1 MRAVMHRAYGS
12 PELLRLEEIEMPVP
26 GPEQVLVRVRASSVN
41 AADYHSI
48 RAKML
53 AVRAMSGLRKPKEP
67 RVGGDASGVVEA
79 VGASVT
85 HLAVGDEVFGVR
97 TGAFAEYVA
106 GRTFVRKPQNLTFER
121 AAAIPI
127 AGVTALQ
134 ALRDHGRIQ
143 AGQTVLISG
152 AGGGV
157 GTFAV
162 QIAKAF
168 GANVTATT
176 HTETVEL
183 VRSLGADEVIDYTRQ
198 DFTRLG
204 RRWDLVVDVG
214 GATPLPRMR
223 RAVAQGGRLVI
234 VGAAKAFGGP
244 IGRLASGLFRARVLR
259 QRVIVFI
266 ASVKPDDLLAL
277 KELAE
282 AGRLT
287 PVIDRTYPLEE
298 TAAALLHVERGAARG
313 KVVITA

>member
-1 MRAVMHRAYGS
+1 MHRAYGS
-12 PELLRLEEIEMPVP
+12 PELLTLEEIEIPVP
-26 GPEQVLVRVRASSVN
+26 GDDQVLVRVRASSVN

-48 RAKML
+48 RAAMF
-53 AVRAMSGLRKPKEP
+53 AVRVMSGFRRPKEP
-67 RVGGDASGVVEA
+67 RVGGDAAGVVEA
-79 VGASVT
+79 VGSNVT

-97 TGAFAEYVA
+97 TGAFGEYVA
-106 GRTFVRKPQNLTFER
+106 GRTFVRKPENLSFEQ

-134 ALRDHGRIQ
+134 ALRDHGRIEP
-143 AGQTVLISG
+143 GQRVLVTG

-157 GTFAV
+157 GTFTV
-162 QIAKAF
+162 QLAKAF
-168 GANVTATT
+168 GAEVTATT
-176 HTETVEL
+176 HTETVDL

-223 RAVAQGGRLVI
+223 RAVAPGGRLVI
-234 VGAAKAFGGP
+234 VGAAKTFGGP
-244 IGRLASGLFRARVLR
+244 IGRLVSGLFRARVLR

-266 ASVKPDDLLAL
+266 ASVKPQDLLTL

-282 AGRLT
+282 AGKLK
-287 PVIDRTYPLEE
+287 PAIDRTYPLEE
-298 TAAALLHVERGAARG
+298 TAQALLHVERGAARG
-313 KVVITA
+313 KVVITV